1 MIKEIRP
8 TCINHGCDKIVATN
22 GVRWRPVCGRCHR
35 AGYGKETFKEGVT
48 PFRTGK
54 CANQSGYLGFT
65 CPIDYDKSDWVIGH
79 TIIDHIDGNHLNNS
93 LDNVQELCDICHK
106 EKSKRNGDFKEQ
118 HKYNYKKVS
127 AI

>member
-8 TCINHGCDKIVATN
+8 ICINHGCDKIVATN

-35 AGYGKETFKEGVT
+35 AGYGKETFKEGVI

-65 CPIDYDKSDWVIGH
+65 CPINYDKSDWVIGH

-106 EKSKRNGDFKEQ
+106 EKSKRNGDFKGQ
-118 HKYNYKKVS
+118 HKYNYNKVS

>member
-8 TCINHGCDKIVATN
+8 ICINHGCDKIVATN

-118 HKYNYKKVS
+118 HKYNYNKVS